1 MKTQAAVIGP
11 AEGGCNVT
19 LQVGARRFGGPLSSP
34 LDLGARIRIGPV
46 NLLGTRVEAWA
57 TLNRQEH
64 GRRSALG
71 LGAVTDP
78 ALLER
83 LLDLPLGEP
92 VDDPVAWTETAGQAD
107 GIVERAEDSCAVRRL
122 LEPPL
127 TITDVVVPGQT
138 GRALKAVQDAS
149 LFASFSSR
157 WVAVEE
163 ESPSDS
169 VVMEAKLC
177 GVGLLNREDHVLLSG
192 ESPVIPLIDGWTW
205 LLWEKSYRR
214 WLKILSLARA
224 TVNQVPAT
232 GGATE
237 ALTS

>member
-1 MKTQAAVIGP
+1 
-11 AEGGCNVT
+11 
-19 LQVGARRFGGPLSSP
+19 
-34 LDLGARIRIGPV
+34 V

-57 TLNRQEH
+57 NLNRHEH
-64 GRRSALG
+64 SRRSALG

-92 VDDPVAWTETAGQAD
+92 IDDPVAWAETAGQAE
-107 GIVERAEDSCAVRRL
+107 GIVERVEDSCAVRRL
-122 LEPPL
+122 LQPPL
-127 TITDVVVPGQT
+127 TVTDVVVPGQP
-138 GRALKAVQDAS
+138 GRVLKAVQDAS

-163 ESPSDS
+163 QSPSDS

-177 GVGLLNREDHVLLSG
+177 GVGLLGREDRVILSG
-192 ESPVIPLIDGWTW
+192 EPPVIPVIDGWIW

-214 WLKILSLARA
+214 WLKILSSARE
-224 TVNQVPAT
+224 TVSQAPAT
-232 GGATE
+232 GGAIE
-237 ALTS
+237 APTS